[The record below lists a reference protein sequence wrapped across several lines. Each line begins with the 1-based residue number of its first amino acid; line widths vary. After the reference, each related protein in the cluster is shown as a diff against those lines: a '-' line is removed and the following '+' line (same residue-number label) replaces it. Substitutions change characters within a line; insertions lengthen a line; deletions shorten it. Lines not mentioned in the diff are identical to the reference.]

1 MVRIPFGR
9 YLSRG
14 SGWGDMFPLRVGAG
28 HPPVVAPQLGGG
40 GRLAV
45 EDADGVTCGA
55 AETIDA
61 IDRLMIAAVASGSPP
76 LSCAS
81 SRFEHPGDGA
91 LQ

>member
-40 GRLAV
+40 GRLAAK
-45 EDADGVTCGA
+45 DADDAALEVESLKAVLALDHDAEGA
-55 AETIDA
+55 SA
-61 IDRLMIAAVASGSPP
+61 IS
-76 LSCAS
+76 
-81 SRFEHPGDGA
+81 DGY
-91 LQ
+91 